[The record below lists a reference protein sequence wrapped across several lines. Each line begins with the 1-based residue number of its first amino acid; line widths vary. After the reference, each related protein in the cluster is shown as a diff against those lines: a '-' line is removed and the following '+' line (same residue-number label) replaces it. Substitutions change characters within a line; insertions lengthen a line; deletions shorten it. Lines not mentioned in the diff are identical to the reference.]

1 MVKIF
6 RYNHDGVKDRDV
18 PQVLIDS
25 IVDRIEETIFEEMP
39 KQKDVIRTLRDAGW
53 DEKVAIGKHCRHSI
67 DGILE
72 EVGVC
77 VYFGHSQG
85 AFQKLLSLQSLFED
99 EQMYRCYYIT
109 QSSTMAVPSKL
120 VNPAAKPGTNG
131 NRITYETCYRAWITT
146 PGSSQ
151 SLLQLASSFRGELPH
166 SILNDACVP
175 HSPAPSCS
183 LNIISVFQLA
193 SSISSRDSWSSKSLK
208 SSRRISLSLLFVW
221 QFFDLSKSSFSA
233 AHSIRAG

>member
-1 MVKIF
+1 MVKIS

-39 KQKDVIRTLRDAGW
+39 KQSNVIRTLREVGW
-53 DEKVAIGKHCRHSI
+53 EQKVAIGKHCRHSI

-72 EVGVC
+72 DVGVC

-99 EQMYRCYYIT
+99 GQMYRCYYIT
-109 QSSTMAVPSKL
+109 QTATMAALRHRL

-131 NRITYETCYRAWITT
+131 NRITYEDLLSGMDYYSRFIT
-146 PGSSQ
+146 
-151 SLLQLASSFRGELPH
+151 
-166 SILNDACVP
+166 VP
-175 HSPAPSCS
+175 MT
-183 LNIISVFQLA
+183 IIGLEVSEDNFLTHV
-193 SSISSRDSWSSKSLK
+193 
-208 SSRRISLSLLFVW
+208 
-221 QFFDLSKSSFSA
+221 
-233 AHSIRAG
+233 